1 MVSIGLL
8 GIDEYPK
15 NLLVLFWSIFTE
27 FAESAG
33 LVLVHFCSRKIYYGA
48 RREMGGINQM
58 NMVSINKGG

>member
-15 NLLVLFWSIFTE
+15 NLLVLFWSTFAE

-33 LVLVHFCSRKIYYGA
+33 LVLVHFCSRKIY
-48 RREMGGINQM
+48 
-58 NMVSINKGG
+58 